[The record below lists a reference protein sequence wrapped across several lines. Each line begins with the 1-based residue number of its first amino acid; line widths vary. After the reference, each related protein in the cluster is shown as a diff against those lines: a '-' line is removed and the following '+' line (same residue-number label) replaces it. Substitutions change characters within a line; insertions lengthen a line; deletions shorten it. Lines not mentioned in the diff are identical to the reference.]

1 MFEPA
6 VFSRRLLTCLAV
18 CLASLPVS
26 RAFAETWREVD
37 SPHFR
42 VITDGSERNA
52 RNVAKEFEQM
62 RSVFAVRFNDPK
74 LETGAPLLIVAVS
87 EPGLH
92 ALGPDF
98 WSMRDKVAGEFFK
111 GWEHQYAMVRLDAFG
126 DQNQAVIFHE
136 YAHSV
141 LHANLHWLPTW
152 LDEGMAEFY
161 GYTRIQAD
169 RTYIG
174 APTIRY
180 EHLNRQALLPVS
192 QMLTMTNRDIGKDIE
207 RNDLFYAEAW
217 AMVHYMTFGE
227 GMGDGHQLNRFIA
240 LMESGKSQAEAFQ
253 TVFGD
258 VNAFEKKL
266 YLHLSKLALSA
277 AVLPPMPAPDT
288 KTFPA
293 KVLTRAEADYE
304 LGAFDLVTGE
314 AKLGISRLKE
324 AETTNPALAGPHEE
338 LGFFAWRQGRDTD
351 AISEWQQAVKADPAS
366 YRSAF
371 ALLMSSTQLQDENT
385 EQLEQTL
392 HALDAIR
399 AEAPK
404 YAPALVETAL
414 VQWRLGQ
421 MNPAYKSALAAERLE
436 PWRAGYRI
444 LLGYILLQ
452 GNQPKMAADYART
465 AADRWFGSD
474 HDEAV
479 DLWSQI
485 PPAARGDAPSPTLA
499 ISKDLTVARGT
510 ILSTSCSESGLSVTL
525 QPNTPGASV
534 LKLAATAP
542 FESGFSDT
550 LWVGEDHYTDCF
562 HLAGL
567 PAVVAYKPDAA
578 GPAKMFV
585 FEVRDNLPAL
595 HLDTGNA
602 KSAPPS
608 TAAPSTR

>member
-1 MFEPA
+1 M
-6 VFSRRLLTCLAV
+6 
-18 CLASLPVS
+18 
-26 RAFAETWREVD
+26 AETWREVD

-42 VITDGSERNA
+42 VVTDGSERDA

-62 RSVFAVRFNDPK
+62 RAVFIVRFNDAK

-136 YAHSV
+136 YTHSV

-161 GYTRIQAD
+161 AYTRIQAD
-169 RTYIG
+169 KTYIG
-174 APTIRY
+174 APTIRFA
-180 EHLNRQALLPVS
+180 HLNRQALIPVS
-192 QMLTMTNRDIGKDIE
+192 KMLTMTSRDIGKDVE
-207 RNDLFYAEAW
+207 RNDLFYGEAW

-227 GMGDGHQLNRFIA
+227 GMGDGAQLNRFIA
-240 LMESGKSQAEAFQ
+240 LLESGKSQAEVFQ

-266 YLHLSKLALSA
+266 YLHLGKLALSA
-277 AVLPPMPAPDT
+277 AVLPPMPSPDA

-293 KVLTRAEADYE
+293 KVLTKAEADYE
-304 LGAFDLVTGE
+304 LGAFDLATGQVQP
-314 AKLGISRLKE
+314 GIDRLKE
-324 AETTNPALAGPHEE
+324 AEAADPALVGPHEE
-338 LGFFAWRQGRDTD
+338 LGFFAWRHGRDTD

-371 ALLMSSTQLQDENT
+371 ALLMSSTQLQDESN

-392 HALDAIR
+392 QALDAIR
-399 AEAPK
+399 TEAPK
-404 YAPALVETAL
+404 FAPAVVETAL

-421 MNPAYKSALAAERLE
+421 MNAAYKSALAAERLE

-452 GNQPKMAADYART
+452 GNQPKMASDYART
-465 AADRWFGSD
+465 AAARWFGSD

-479 DLWSQI
+479 DLWNLI
-485 PPAARGDAPSPTLA
+485 PPAVRGDSPSPALA

-510 ILSTSCSESGLSVTL
+510 ILSTSCSKSGLTVTL

-550 LWVGEDHYTDCF
+550 LWVGEDHYTNCF

-567 PAVVAYKPDAA
+567 PAVVGYKPDAA

-585 FEVRDNLPAL
+585 FEVRDNLPAQ
-595 HLDTGNA
+595 HLDGGNV
-602 KSAPPS
+602 KGAPPS
-608 TAAPSTR
+608 PAAPSTR